1 MKLGSK
7 DKAYL
12 KGLGHHLKPIIQI
25 GKGGIEQNFI
35 ENLESSLGRHELIKI
50 KVLENCAYDKTALAE
65 NIEKATAGNIVQ
77 IIGKTLL
84 FYRPFKKDPQIKL
97 P

>member
-1 MKLGSK
+1 MKLNSK

-12 KGLGHHLKPIIQI
+12 KALGHHLKPVIQI
-25 GKGGIEQNFI
+25 GKGGIEPSFI
-35 ENLESSLGRHELIKI
+35 ENLESTVEYHELIKI
-50 KVLENCAYDKTALAE
+50 KVLENSGDDKLVIAKK
-65 NIEKATAGNIVQ
+65 IEKATAGNIVQ

-84 FYRPFKKDPQIKL
+84 YYKPFKKDPQIKL